1 MCACLKRL
9 VKKEMG
15 VNSNQKHRYPLP
27 TPRNM
32 QLQQYTGNQTYL
44 PWTRQL
50 LYIAILK
57 VTVGRYG
64 NSSGSIK
71 ITDLLKG
78 PLKKAETN
86 RLNMVGLPDLSPFC
100 LSAPTPC
107 LIPFVLFIHQMA
119 KQLQRVNLSLTP
131 HLPFRS
137 TFLLDAICGIL
148 TLQT

>member
-1 MCACLKRL
+1 
-9 VKKEMG
+9 MG
-15 VNSNQKHRYPLP
+15 VNSNQEHRYPLP

-32 QLQQYTGNQTYL
+32 QLQQYTGDQTYL

-50 LYIAILK
+50 LYIVILK

-119 KQLQRVNLSLTP
+119 KQLQRANLSLTP